1 MMTHYTMGGGGG
13 NLFCS
18 MVSISGGDFSGS
30 PLNKNTAG
38 AGLGGRALHSRNMLR
53 DSPAVYCL
61 WHGAKA
67 Y

>member
-1 MMTHYTMGGGGG
+1 MGGGGG
-13 NLFCS
+13 T
-18 MVSISGGDFSGS
+18 SGGDFSGS